1 MFNGK
6 NIVVA
11 VTVLSKKISFLL
23 LSAIVCG
30 LAGCTSIHQA
40 SETCDSL
47 RDQVVDLTEKDRASR
62 GFALVKIY
70 EPTEVSRSSGEL
82 KCTGKASWSD
92 GDETGIAYRSYTDSE
107 GEQMIEYEAVE

>member
-1 MFNGK
+1 M
-6 NIVVA
+6 A
-11 VTVLSKKISFLL
+11 VTMLSKKTFFLL
-23 LSAIVCG
+23 SSVTVCC
-30 LAGCTSIHQA
+30 LAGCNSIQQT

-47 RDQVVDLTEKDRASR
+47 RDQVVELTEKDRASR

-70 EPTEVSRSSGEL
+70 APTEVSRSSEEL